1 MAGEQVSSGEQVVL
15 IGKGAALDVDRV
27 RGDFPILGQ
36 SIRGKRLVYLDNA
49 ATTQKPRQVIDALSR
64 YYSFEN
70 SNIHRGVYYLS
81 ERATAA
87 YERARVSAQQFLNAQ
102 RPEEIVFVRG
112 TTEAINL
119 VASSFGHSAIGEGD
133 EIVLSA
139 MEHHSNIVPWQL
151 TAEQVGATLRVIPM
165 DESGTLIQDE
175 YEKCLGPKTK
185 LVALVHVS
193 NSLGTVNPVREMTA
207 KAHEHGIPVL
217 IDGAQA
223 AAHDKI
229 DVLDIGCDFYAIS
242 GHKMFGP
249 TGIGVL
255 YGRAELLSSM
265 RPYQGGG
272 EMIRSVSFEGT
283 TYADAPAKFEAGTPH
298 IAGAIGLG
306 AAIAYVQELGWD
318 AIQNHEMA
326 LLKHAMKR
334 LNEVSGLEI
343 VGRATE
349 HAAVISFV
357 LDGVHAHDV
366 GTIVDQEGVAIR
378 TGHHC
383 TQPVMDFFGLPA
395 TARASFAFYNTM
407 EEVDLLVDALHRVRE
422 VFG

>member
-1 MAGEQVSSGEQVVL
+1 MSSLEQVAPVGR
-15 IGKGAALDVDRV
+15 GAALDVNRI
-27 RGDFPILGQ
+27 REDFPILGQ

-49 ATTQKPRQVIDALSR
+49 ATTQKPRQVIETITR
-64 YYSFEN
+64 YYSSEN

-87 YERARVSAQQFLNAQ
+87 YEKARVSVQHYLNAQ
-102 RPEEIVFVRG
+102 RSDEIIFVRG

-119 VASSFGHSAIGEGD
+119 VASSFGQSAIGAGD
-133 EIVLSA
+133 EIVISA
-139 MEHHSNIVPWQL
+139 MEHHSNIVPWQML
-151 TAEQVGATLRVIPM
+151 AEQVGASLRVAPM

-193 NSLGTVNPVREMTA
+193 NSLGTVNPVKEMTA
-207 KAHEHGIPVL
+207 MARERGIPVL

-223 AAHDKI
+223 AAHTNI

-249 TGIGVL
+249 TGIGAL
-255 YGRAELLSSM
+255 YGRADLLESM

-283 TYADAPAKFEAGTPH
+283 TFADPPAKFEAGTPH
-298 IAGAIGLG
+298 IAGAVGLA
-306 AAIAYVQELGWD
+306 AAIAYVEALGWD
-318 AIQNHEMA
+318 AVHDHEMV
-326 LLKHAMKR
+326 LLEYATSK
-334 LNEVSGLEI
+334 LSEVQGLEI
-343 VGRATE
+343 VGTAKAHE
-349 HAAVISFV
+349 AVISFV

-366 GTIVDQEGVAIR
+366 GTIVDQDGVAIR

-395 TARASFAFYNTM
+395 TARASFAFYNTT
-407 EEVDLLVDALHRVRE
+407 EEVDLLVAALQRVRE